1 MSFPTSF
8 LAHGLL
14 LKASV
19 KGSLSDGKMDITVV
33 WRQEQV
39 VGATIRSLPATGH
52 ILEGPSPTVACWL
65 ELS

>member
-1 MSFPTSF
+1 MSFPSSL
-8 LAHGLL
+8 LAHVLL

-19 KGSLSDGKMDITVV
+19 KGCLSDGKMDSTAV

-39 VGATIRSLPATGH
+39 VGAAIRSLPATGH
-52 ILEGPSPTVACWL
+52 ILEGSSPTVACWL